1 MSKGA
6 KSERGGLRFFQRFV
20 PELWDA
26 ESVERVYAL
35 TLDAVQEIFKPDRA
49 FVALS
54 ESKNLVPDAQA
65 IQRGWM
71 HDLTLPI
78 YAAGNLMGRVMLQF
92 VESRS
97 FSDDET
103 GLLELIA
110 VQAGFVIERIQER
123 QAASVERK
131 QKDDLVAIAAHE
143 LRSPLTAI
151 IGAAF
156 LLRSGRDD
164 QRARAI
170 EIIERNA
177 QVQVTLIE
185 ELLNA
190 CQLDAGRIAVEMSTL
205 DLVAV
210 IEKVVDE
217 IQPTAALSRTL
228 LHVDLERPLMVRGD
242 ARRLWQICWNLL
254 TNCIQFASPNGEV
267 QIQAYNGASTV
278 KLCVRDNGIGIS
290 QDQLPHIFERFRQG
304 HTPQLKSYSGLGLG
318 LAIVKDLVILHGGTI
333 VAESAGP
340 GKGACFT
347 VTLPPAS

>member
-1 MSKGA
+1 MSKEA
-6 KSERGGLRFFQRFV
+6 KSGRAGLRFFLQFV

-35 TLDAVQEIFKPDRA
+35 TLDAVQEIFNPDRA

-54 ESKNLVPDAQA
+54 ESKNLAPDAQA

-71 HDLTLPI
+71 HDLMLPI
-78 YAAGNLMGRVMLQF
+78 YAAGNSMGKVTLQF
-92 VESRS
+92 EESRS

-103 GLLELIA
+103 ALLELIA
-110 VQAGFVIERIQER
+110 VQAGLVIEHIQER
-123 QAASVERK
+123 QAASGERK

-164 QRARAI
+164 QRSRAL

-177 QVQVTLIE
+177 HVQVTLIE

-190 CQLDAGRIAVEMSTL
+190 CQLDAGRIVVEMSTL

-228 LHVDLERPLMVRGD
+228 VHVDLERPLMVRGD

-254 TNCIQFASPNGEV
+254 TNCIQFASPNG
-267 QIQAYNGASTV
+267 
-278 KLCVRDNGIGIS
+278 
-290 QDQLPHIFERFRQG
+290 
-304 HTPQLKSYSGLGLG
+304 
-318 LAIVKDLVILHGGTI
+318 
-333 VAESAGP
+333 
-340 GKGACFT
+340 
-347 VTLPPAS
+347 

>member
-1 MSKGA
+1 MSTGA
-6 KSERGGLRFFQRFV
+6 KSGVGGLRFFLRFV

-54 ESKNLVPDAQA
+54 ESKNLAPDAQE

-78 YAAGNLMGRVMLQF
+78 YAAGNLMGKVMLQF
-92 VESRS
+92 EESRS

-103 GLLELIA
+103 ALLELIT
-110 VQAGFVIERIQER
+110 VQAGFVIEHIQER
-123 QAASVERK
+123 QAASGERK
-131 QKDDLVAIAAHE
+131 KKDDLVAIAAHE

-164 QRARAI
+164 QRSRAI

-177 QVQVTLIE
+177 HVQVTLIE
-185 ELLNA
+185 ELVNA
-190 CQLDAGRIAVEMSTL
+190 CQLDAGRIALEMSTL

-210 IEKVVDE
+210 IEKVVAE

-228 LHVDLERPLMVRGD
+228 VHADLQRPLMVRGD

-267 QIQAYNGASTV
+267 QIQAYNGASRV

-347 VTLPPAS
+347 VTLPAES

>member
-1 MSKGA
+1 MPS
-6 KSERGGLRFFQRFV
+6 SPDTRLRRGSWTEPSSNFHPGESGSLLHPIYPFTDCRV
-20 PELWDA
+20 PPRSR
-26 ESVERVYAL
+26 SVARC
-35 TLDAVQEIFKPDRA
+35 QQGR
-49 FVALS
+49 
-54 ESKNLVPDAQA
+54 N
-65 IQRGWM
+65 RGW
-71 HDLTLPI
+71 
-78 YAAGNLMGRVMLQF
+78 AGCVSFCDSFQNCGMQKVSS
-92 VESRS
+92 VCTPSRS
-97 FSDDET
+97 MPS
-103 GLLELIA
+103 
-110 VQAGFVIERIQER
+110 
-123 QAASVERK
+123 RK
-131 QKDDLVAIAAHE
+131 SS
-143 LRSPLTAI
+143 SP
-151 IGAAF
+151 IGRLWRFPSPRTWHPMRRRFNEA
-156 LLRSGRDD
+156 
-164 QRARAI
+164 
-170 EIIERNA
+170 
-177 QVQVTLIE
+177 
-185 ELLNA
+185 LLNA

-347 VTLPPAS
+347 VTLP